1 MEAGRQDERWKGVGW
16 WVRCGRSGWMG
27 KSGERRNEGEMD
39 GASERMRERL
49 VRFEGEGERD

>member
-27 KSGERRNEGEMD
+27 KSEERRNE